1 LPVDISG
8 IVSLLNKNDIFKK
21 DDFDKGIKLS
31 SEYLDRCFSVNN
43 FNDGIQ
49 DDDIHNHLLS
59 NKQPKSFY
67 DRRNKRTKVLYCPLI
82 LKYLF
87 VKMCYLLVSI
97 GVFFLAAQFLQMK
110 EPDSF
115 YKFGFDTA
123 SRWIEQSMSEHD
135 SKEYLN
141 SKFLPRVI
149 FCGNSFIFCL
159 KSRFRKFR
167 LEVLFLWSKNNLKS
181 VKKNILLLFC

>member
-1 LPVDISG
+1 V
-8 IVSLLNKNDIFKK
+8 VNLLNKNEILKK
-21 DDFDKGIKLS
+21 DDFEKGIKLA

-49 DDDIHNHLLS
+49 DDDLLKSNLLS
-59 NKQPKSFY
+59 NKQPRSYY
-67 DRRNKRTKVLYCPLI
+67 DRRNKKTKVIYCPLI
-82 LKYLF
+82 FKYLF
-87 VKMCYLLVSI
+87 VKLCYLAVSV

-123 SRWIEQSMSEHD
+123 SKWIEQSMSEHD

-149 FCGNSFIFCL
+149 FCGKI
-159 KSRFRKFR
+159 
-167 LEVLFLWSKNNLKS
+167 EVF
-181 VKKNILLLFC
+181 